1 METRSSS
8 LASTITA
15 WICHIFRERE
25 VILRSDARIRYFTL
39 STRFQVGVV
48 LVWVMLA
55 GWMGF
60 ASVGVY
66 MQDELLRGKDV
77 AIQRS
82 QDSYRQ
88 LLDQVS
94 DYQLSVVAITRDLKE
109 TQSQLQRL
117 FDQNEGLRS
126 DLNSTESR
134 LRFTQVERDRI
145 NAGRKALNDQFSLLG
160 RELRR
165 MTAKN
170 NGLETHISNLRTH
183 LETLEAEK
191 NEIAAERE
199 KLDGRLWRLNNELAE
214 SKAQRE
220 HLTDTIAQL
229 RSDLRTVMLE
239 RSSGASEND
248 ALRARISSLE
258 ARLADIDSEHQR
270 RLELISERALNNI
283 HAVEAVLKRTG
294 LDLERIAPMP
304 EGMIMGQGG
313 PFIPYHPELQPER
326 SEADA
331 PETQLEL
338 RLSRWEQLRDVYL
351 SVPLIAPMKDY
362 YFTSGFGRRKDPIN
376 KRWAM
381 HAGLDLSGP
390 RKQEVMAAAPG
401 KVIRARRE
409 AFYGRIVEIDH
420 GNGITTRYAHMSSI
434 AVKVGQQVGLG
445 EVIGRMGNSGR
456 STAPHLHYEVRFNDR
471 PLNPRNFLKAGRYVF
486 KKG

>member
-1 METRSSS
+1 METRSTS

-15 WICHIFRERE
+15 WIGHIFRERE
-25 VILRSDARIRYFTL
+25 VILRSDSRIRYFTL
-39 STRFQVGVV
+39 STRFQLGVV
-48 LVWVMLA
+48 AAWMMLA
-55 GWMGF
+55 GWLGF

-66 MQDELLRGKDV
+66 MQDELLQGKDV

-109 TQSQLQRL
+109 TQAQLQRL

-126 DLNSTESR
+126 DLTSTESR
-134 LRFTQVERDRI
+134 LKYTQVERDRI

-183 LETLEAEK
+183 LVTLEAEK

-214 SKAQRE
+214 SEAQRE
-220 HLTDTIAQL
+220 QLTDTIARM

-270 RLELISERALNNI
+270 RLELISDRALNNI
-283 HAVEAVLKRTG
+283 HAVEAVLRRTG

-326 SEADA
+326 SEADS
-331 PETQLEL
+331 PEAQLEL

-376 KRWAM
+376 GRWAM
-381 HAGLDLSGP
+381 HAGLDMSGP
-390 RKQEVMAAAPG
+390 RKQEVMSAAPG
-401 KVIRARRE
+401 KVIRAQRE
-409 AFYGRIVEIDH
+409 RFYGRIVEIDH
-420 GNGITTRYAHMSSI
+420 GNNITTRYAHLSKI
-434 AVKVGQQVGLG
+434 EVKVGQEIGLG

-456 STAPHLHYEVRFNDR
+456 STAPHLHYEVRYKNR

>member
-1 METRSSS
+1 METPSSS
-8 LASTITA
+8 LASSITA
-15 WICHIFRERE
+15 WIHHIFRERE
-25 VILRSDARIRYFTL
+25 VILRSDSRIRYFSL
-39 STRFQVGVV
+39 SSRLQIFIA
-48 LVWVMLA
+48 LVWVLAA
-55 GWMGF
+55 GWVGF

-66 MQDELLRGKDV
+66 MQDDLLRGKDV

-109 TQSQLQRL
+109 TQGQLQRL

-126 DLNSTESR
+126 NLTSAESR
-134 LRFTQVERDRI
+134 LRYTQVERDRI

-165 MTAKN
+165 MTGKN

-214 SKAQRE
+214 SVAQRDQLAE
-220 HLTDTIAQL
+220 TISHI

-239 RSSGASEND
+239 RSSVTSEND
-248 ALRARISSLE
+248 SLRSRISSLE
-258 ARLADIDSEHQR
+258 ARLSDVDDEHRQ
-270 RLELISERALNNI
+270 RLEAISDRALSNI
-283 HAVEAVLKRTG
+283 HAVEAVLRRTG

-313 PFIPYHPELQPER
+313 PFIPYHPELQSER
-326 SEADA
+326 SDADT

-351 SVPLIAPMKDY
+351 SVPLIAPMKDF

-376 KRWAM
+376 KRWAL
-381 HAGLDLSGP
+381 HAGMDMSGP

-401 KVIRARRE
+401 KVIRAHRE

-420 GNGITTRYAHMSSI
+420 GNNITTRYAHLSSI
-434 AVKVGQQVGLG
+434 AVKAGQQVGLG
-445 EVIGRMGNSGR
+445 EVVGRMGNSGR
-456 STAPHLHYEVRFNDR
+456 STAPHLHYEVRFKNK
-471 PLNPRNFLKAGRYVF
+471 PMNPRNFLKAGRYVF
-486 KKG
+486 KKE

>member
-1 METRSSS
+1 METRSTS

-15 WICHIFRERE
+15 WIYHIFRERE
-25 VILRSDARIRYFTL
+25 VILRSDSRIRYFTL
-39 STRFQVGVV
+39 SSRMQVGVV
-48 LVWVMLA
+48 LVWVMMA
-55 GWMGF
+55 GWLGF

-66 MQDELLRGKDV
+66 MQDDLLRGKDV

-109 TQSQLQRL
+109 TQGQLQRL

-126 DLNSTESR
+126 DLTSTESR
-134 LRFTQVERDRI
+134 LRYTQVERDRI

-214 SKAQRE
+214 SVAQRDQ
-220 HLTDTIAQL
+220 LTDTIAQL

-248 ALRARISSLE
+248 ALRSRISSLE
-258 ARLADIDSEHQR
+258 ARLADINAEHQR
-270 RLELISERALNNI
+270 RLQLISDRALNNI
-283 HAVEAVLKRTG
+283 RAVEAVLRRTG

-313 PFIPYHPELQPER
+313 PFIPYHPELQQDR
-326 SEADA
+326 T
-331 PETQLEL
+331 ETESTESQLEL

-362 YFTSGFGRRKDPIN
+362 YFTGGFGRRKDPIN

-381 HAGLDLSGP
+381 HAGLDMSGP
-390 RKQEVMAAAPG
+390 RKQEIMAAALG
-401 KVIRARRE
+401 KVIRAKRE
-409 AFYGRIVEIDH
+409 PFYGRIVEIDH

-434 AVKVGQQVGLG
+434 AVKLGQEVGLG

-456 STAPHLHYEVRFNDR
+456 STGPHLHYEIRFNDR
-471 PLNPRNFLKAGRYVF
+471 TLNPRNFLKAGRYVF